1 MDAPTGMSAGAGG
14 AINGAAKY
22 PRYLYGKDAST
33 AVLIRKKRKQGRGE
47 EQEQEKEKNSN
58 KKENCTTPKRAE
70 KAQDKTKPQSV
81 PVSPTKK
88 ENLSSSPSCPYSTSK
103 HRYAPCI
110 PLKYPSSKHTAT
122 GHPSP

>member
-47 EQEQEKEKNSN
+47 EQEQEKEKIAIKRRIVLLQGGRRRPKIKPSRNPSPFLQP
-58 KKENCTTPKRAE
+58 KK
-70 KAQDKTKPQSV
+70 KTYHLPQAV
-81 PVSPTKK
+81 
-88 ENLSSSPSCPYSTSK
+88 L
-103 HRYAPCI
+103 I
-110 PLKYPSSKHTAT
+110 PLLKL
-122 GHPSP
+122 